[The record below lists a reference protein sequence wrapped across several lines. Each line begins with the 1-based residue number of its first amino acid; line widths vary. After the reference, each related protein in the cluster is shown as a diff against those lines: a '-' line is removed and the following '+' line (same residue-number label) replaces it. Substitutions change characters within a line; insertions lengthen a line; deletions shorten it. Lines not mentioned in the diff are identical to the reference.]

1 MPPPTTSLAARL
13 LNVFAVPGEV
23 FAEVKA
29 SRVCVGNWLAPALLS
44 ALAAVITAVVIVS
57 QPAFQ
62 RQIHDLTDRQ
72 AKAVEQQ
79 VNAGKVKQADA
90 DRVMGLV
97 RAVTEPGTLKAL
109 ASTAVAVVGFARAF
123 WCAFVLWLLGRLFL
137 KVRFGYLKA
146 LEVAGLGLMITVL
159 GTIVTLLLMVNLPSL
174 FATSNLA
181 LAISDLNASRKSPL
195 LLGAANV
202 FAFWLMGVL
211 SVGLAK
217 LAGVPFVR
225 AAWLVFAAW
234 IIQESLF
241 VLLAGVVGQ
250 FTL

>member
-1 MPPPTTSLAARL
+1 MSLAARL

-23 FAEVKA
+23 FAEVKT
-29 SRVCVGNWLAPALLS
+29 SRVSIGNWLVPAVLS
-44 ALAAVITAVVIVS
+44 ALAAMITAIVIVS

-72 AKAVEQQ
+72 AKVVEEK
-79 VNAGKVKQADA
+79 VKSGKVKQGDA
-90 DRVMGLV
+90 DRAMGLV
-97 RAVTEPGTLKAL
+97 QSVIEPGTLKTL
-109 ASTAVAVVGFARAF
+109 ASIAVALVSLVRVF
-123 WCAFVLWLLGRLFL
+123 WWALVIWLLGRLFL
-137 KVRFGYLKA
+137 KVQFNYLKA
-146 LEVAGLGLMITVL
+146 LEVTGLGLMIAVL

-181 LAISDLNASRKSPL
+181 LAITDLNASRKSPL
-195 LLGAANV
+195 LLGVANV

-217 LAGVPFVR
+217 LAAVPFVR

-234 IIQESLF
+234 LIQESLF
-241 VLLAGVVGQ
+241 VVLAGALGQ
-250 FTL
+250 FAL